1 MNTLHTIK
9 EIYTEGF
16 NNLGNLIV
24 KNYLKAFAWFGFS
37 MYGVVLYAFAFR
49 VSTGFAF
56 E

>member
-1 MNTLHTIK
+1 MNTLHLIK
-9 EIYTEGF
+9 GIYTEGF
-16 NNLGNLIV
+16 NNITNLLV
-24 KNYLKAFAWFGFS
+24 KNYLKAFAWFGFA